1 MCYFFSRCVLI
12 VLIAHIFIR
21 NLQLIMLELLWVIV
35 ILILV
40 NAKIVPAFLFPI
52 LKHGQR
58 IIRQKA
64 KVKVTP
70 SRVVS
75 SRSLLFLTVCLED
88 SYLGLHA
95 RREAGQFLFSELRL
109 SLGFYTINTKYARSQ
124 AKQNCPPP
132 LKGNL
137 LTELEKVLDSL
148 SLTC

>member
-1 MCYFFSRCVLI
+1 M
-12 VLIAHIFIR
+12 
-21 NLQLIMLELLWVIV
+21 
-35 ILILV
+35 
-40 NAKIVPAFLFPI
+40 
-52 LKHGQR
+52 
-58 IIRQKA
+58 
-64 KVKVTP
+64 KVTP

-75 SRSLLFLTVCLED
+75 SRSLLFLTICLED

-148 SLTC
+148 SLFIYGGGDCLKT